1 MGAHQSMRAGN
12 SGAAAYSATGLI
24 FPAFYALAFLTNAAL
39 PSLGLAPYSATG
51 ALALAGVGL
60 VALVIARPVFSVSL
74 LYLFAISL
82 SVFVAGV
89 GIESGG
95 YLVETGVQGEATG
108 AFGRLLWFYLVFVA
122 CALVGFN
129 YLYREDRVRGPV
141 VPRMTAEQGSIAL
154 GLALGAAVIATG
166 VIAGATE
173 GFALLKGVNRFALR
187 NDSADAGPL
196 FNLFLNNQLFVA
208 VLLGTFCSAPNR
220 MVRWTAI
227 VMIVA
232 DVALL
237 VLHGEQFMSVLGV
250 GLAVLVPFIAIEAA
264 NGERVVRYL
273 GIGAAI
279 ALALGCASVFY
290 AYKGQGLDLSDTVMS
305 RVLLQGQVWYV
316 VDSDAGLFDAPT
328 GGAAAFTRVLSS
340 LASPAAPTF
349 FSDRAVSGLRD
360 VMLAYG
366 TPDVLRAYVH
376 DDVTFTM
383 GQMAVPVYWFGFAGA
398 ALFIAFTGVVYGALA
413 AAQIVVTQRGGVVML
428 WLVTKIVS
436 YAGFGLQQGE
446 YWNLFGLRTLGYV
459 LIALAWWYC
468 VDARAP
474 GFHRRIRG

>member
-1 MGAHQSMRAGN
+1 
-12 SGAAAYSATGLI
+12 L
-24 FPAFYALAFLTNAAL
+24 
-39 PSLGLAPYSATG
+39 
-51 ALALAGVGL
+51 GL

-82 SVFVAGV
+82 TVFVAGV
-89 GIESGG
+89 GIENGG
-95 YLVETGVQGEATG
+95 YLVETGVQGEAAG
-108 AFGRLLWFYLVFVA
+108 AFSRLLWFYLIFA
-122 CALVGFN
+122 SCALAGFN
-129 YLYREDRVRGPV
+129 YLYNERHTRGPV
-141 VPRMTAEQGSIAL
+141 VPRMTVEQGSVVL

-208 VLLGTFCSAPNR
+208 VLLGTFCSAPAR

-227 VMIVA
+227 AMIVA
-232 DVALL
+232 DVGLL

-264 NGERVVRYL
+264 NGERVLRYL

-316 VDSDAGLFDAPT
+316 VDNDAGLFAAPA
-328 GGAAAFTRVLSS
+328 GGAAAFGRVLSS

-349 FSDRAVSGLRD
+349 FGDGTVSGLRD

-383 GQMAVPVYWFGFAGA
+383 GQMALPVYWFGFAGA
-398 ALFIAFTGVVYGALA
+398 ACFIALTGLVYGALA

-446 YWNLFGLRTLGYV
+446 YWNLFGLRSLGYV

-468 VDARAP
+468 VDARAV
-474 GFHRRIRG
+474 GTHRRRRG